1 MRSLEVVVGEP
12 IHESHIEVF
21 VACEGMPIEEVV
33 IDDFP
38 KSLYFSIRLRTTYL
52 GILVDY
58 SKLHE
63 YYLKAMFR
71 SCSLPIVL
79 VGGELESII

>member
-1 MRSLEVVVGEP
+1 MSV
-12 IHESHIEVF
+12 
-21 VACEGMPIEEVV
+21 EEVI

-38 KSLYFSIRLRTTYL
+38 ESLYLSIGLRAPYF

-58 SKLHE
+58 AKLHE
-63 YYLKAMFR
+63 YHLKAMFR

>member
-1 MRSLEVVVGEP
+1 MRSLEVVICKP
-12 IHESHIEVF
+12 IHELHVEVF
-21 VACEGMPIEEVV
+21 VACECVLVEEVV